1 MKIENKV
8 CLYIFTH
15 NITGLKYFGKT
26 NCNFNKAEL
35 LKYGGSGSYWNK
47 HLKKHG
53 KDISVE
59 IYGIYNIEEVKEI
72 ALKFSRDN
80 DIVSLV
86 NESGPRKG
94 KKVWANLIPE
104 NGIGGITRETVKNR
118 LEDINSDGLNSYQRA
133 KAKQISRELK
143 DIDSNNLNG
152 LQRIAKKRI
161 INQRKDIDENGLNSL
176 QRSAIKTANTKRE
189 DIDENGLNGLQRA
202 ARKMI
207 ENQRNNIREDGKS
220 ILDIRKEKYMQ
231 TRINQ
236 NIEKYGKYKLIID
249 NKIKGIFSIL
259 ELKKISTALLKSNKE
274 KPLGNTNRSISRL
287 KKLNKEYLIG
297 SYIEKLSD

>member
-1 MKIENKV
+1 MKNKV

-26 NCNFNKAEL
+26 KCNFEKTEL
-35 LKYGGSGSYWNK
+35 LKYGGSGSYWNN

-53 KDISVE
+53 RDISVE

-80 DIVSLV
+80 NIVSLL

-104 NGIGGITRETVKNR
+104 NGIGGITKETVKNR
-118 LEDINSDGLNSYQRA
+118 LEYINENGLNSYQLA

-143 DIDSNNLNG
+143 DIDENGLNG
-152 LQRIAKKRI
+152 LQRTAAKRI
-161 INQRKDIDENGLNSL
+161 INQRNNIDENGLNGLQRASKKAADTKRKDIDENGL
-176 QRSAIKTANTKRE
+176 
-189 DIDENGLNGLQRA
+189 DGLQRA

-207 ENQRNNIREDGKS
+207 ENQRNNVVENGKS
-220 ILDIRKEKYMQ
+220 VLDTRKEKYIQ

-236 NIEKYGKYKLIID
+236 NIEKYGKYKLVID
-249 NKIKGIFSIL
+249 NKIKGVFSIL
-259 ELKKISTALLKSNKE
+259 EIKKISTALLKSNKE
-274 KPLGNTNRSISRL
+274 NPLGNTNRSIARL
-287 KKLNKEYLIG
+287 KQLNKEYLIG